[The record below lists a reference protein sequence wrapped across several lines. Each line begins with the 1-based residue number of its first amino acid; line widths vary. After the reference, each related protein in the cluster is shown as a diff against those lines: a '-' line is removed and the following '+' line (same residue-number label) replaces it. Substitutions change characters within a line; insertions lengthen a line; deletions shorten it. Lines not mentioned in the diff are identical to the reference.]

1 MRNIK
6 KGAAQVKFDT
16 TAHDYGRR
24 AAKMTS
30 QERTD
35 YREGAKIA
43 VSFLPLGGVIAK
55 LTAKM
60 LTNAPKIAQAVKS
73 ITQTKKP
80 SPPVATASK
89 TQPLHPATEKLLKPT
104 PGYAKTKE
112 AKFYNDVYD
121 QADFSTPKG
130 VAEFNK
136 RMAAHHVYKGK

>member
-24 AAKMTS
+24 AAEMTPE
-30 QERTD
+30 ERGE
-35 YREGAKIA
+35 YRQGQGHA

-60 LTNAPKIAQAVKS
+60 LTNAPKIAQVVKS

-80 SPPVATASK
+80 STTASK

-112 AKFYNDVYD
+112 AKFYNDVYS
-121 QADFSTPKG
+121 QADFSTPQG